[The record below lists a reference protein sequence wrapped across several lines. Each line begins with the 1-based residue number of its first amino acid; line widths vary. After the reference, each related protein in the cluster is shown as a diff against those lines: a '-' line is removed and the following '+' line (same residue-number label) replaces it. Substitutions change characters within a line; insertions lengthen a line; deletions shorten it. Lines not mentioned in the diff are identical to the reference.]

1 MMSCLDKNNKH
12 FDYQYQNI
20 IIVKE
25 LHNCFCEMYLGVKKT
40 IFYDESFIVT
50 NIRTDCQM
58 DAADFEGLSYTTFSE
73 NPFNK
78 QKINIKDSEYDFT
91 ITDYVS
97 QH

>member
-40 IFYDESFIVT
+40 IFMMNHLLLQIY
-50 NIRTDCQM
+50 
-58 DAADFEGLSYTTFSE
+58 G
-73 NPFNK
+73 
-78 QKINIKDSEYDFT
+78 
-91 ITDYVS
+91 
-97 QH
+97 